1 MGTATFSKRYSN
13 APSKSMGIRLLPESG
28 VDTSDELIEE
38 GSITRVPLVV
48 HSTLT
53 PIEVSIS
60 LVMVTS
66 PIGGTLVNPELV
78 SPSNAA
84 TIPLV
89 VQFLAPSHF
98 TSPTTGCPP
107 LIIYAYLC

>member
-1 MGTATFSKRYSN
+1 IGTANFSKRYSR
-13 APSKSMGIRLLPESG
+13 ATSKSMGIRLLPESG
-28 VDTSDELIEE
+28 VGTSDELIEE

-66 PIGGTLVNPELV
+66 PIGGTLVNTEAV
-78 SPSNAA
+78 SPSKAA
-84 TIPLV
+84 TIALV
-89 VQFLAPSHF
+89 VKFLAPTHF
-98 TSPTTGCPP
+98 ISPTPDCPP
-107 LIIYAYLC
+107 LILYAYLC